1 MFTLAAGK
9 VRTGRALANTVLITE
24 GRVSFIDAVLGSA
37 VLVGVL
43 YVFAAYTSVLG
54 FGGPDKLAASAAPIT
69 DLAHASGLGDFSY
82 VVDLGVAAS
91 FFAVAIASIN
101 AASRVLYTMG
111 EEDLLP
117 RALGRAHPRHKTPH
131 VAIGVI
137 APVIG
142 IVPVVML
149 LTGVTPLNVYAYTG
163 TIGTFGYMLAY
174 FLMALALPFFLRRR
188 GEANPLSAVLAV
200 VVMAAL
206 AYVFY
211 KNVVPVPDYPYN
223 LFPWIFLGLL
233 VVGLAG
239 YAVMRARRPEL
250 VAEVGSIQEE
260 PVPEGTAV
268 PHLGRLG
275 EGHHGDHTARG
286 GPGAP
291 DLPVTRSPAE
301 APARSTVADPDR
313 LG

>member
-1 MFTLAAGK
+1 
-9 VRTGRALANTVLITE
+9 
-24 GRVSFIDAVLGSA
+24 
-37 VLVGVL
+37 
-43 YVFAAYTSVLG
+43 VFAAYTSVLG

-69 DLAHASGLGDFSY
+69 DLAHSSGLGDFSY

-117 RALGRAHPRHKTPH
+117 RALGRAHPKHKTPH

-137 APVIG
+137 APIIG

-149 LTGVTPLNVYAYTG
+149 LTDVTPLNVYAYTG

-174 FLMALALPFFLRRR
+174 FLMALALPFFLRKRDE
-188 GEANPLSAVLAV
+188 GSPLAIVLSI

-233 VVGLAG
+233 VAGLAV
-239 YAVMRARRPEL
+239 YAVMRVRRPQL
-250 VAEVGSIQEE
+250 VEE
-260 PVPEGTAV
+260 AGTYEEDPVPEGSLPVPLGHAGHPGHGGGHVSGPAEGGSENAV
-268 PHLGRLG
+268 PDREPLG
-275 EGHHGDHTARG
+275 
-286 GPGAP
+286 
-291 DLPVTRSPAE
+291 
-301 APARSTVADPDR
+301 
-313 LG
+313 